1 MVTSLILWNI
11 WEILTGFPAVFW
23 GVILGSIFS
32 LGGVILSN
40 NASNRRLLEQ
50 LRHEREQKLKDNEYS
65 IKKEIFLQAAETF
78 SAGVNTAANLGNLQ
92 IPLADIMKP
101 YTDRSFAIAKLQIV
115 ANERT
120 LKASGEFYAEL
131 TSKILLLTGKRM
143 ELEFLQSEIKI
154 LSDQIDRE
162 IENRG
167 KYVQMMTDYN
177 LNRLVDQPK
186 WGAIQAQYDFCTKN
200 IESDTIERDKMQKTF
215 IDMQIDF
222 LKKCTIETSE
232 LARSVIPVTL
242 EVRDEL

>member
-1 MVTSLILWNI
+1 
-11 WEILTGFPAVFW
+11 
-23 GVILGSIFS
+23 
-32 LGGVILSN
+32 
-40 NASNRRLLEQ
+40 
-50 LRHEREQKLKDNEYS
+50 
-65 IKKEIFLQAAETF
+65 
-78 SAGVNTAANLGNLQ
+78 
-92 IPLADIMKP
+92 
-101 YTDRSFAIAKLQIV
+101 
-115 ANERT
+115 
-120 LKASGEFYAEL
+120 
-131 TSKILLLTGKRM
+131 M